1 MIRCTVLFLGS
12 VATLIITVKF
22 LLYLPSW
29 VFIDV
34 DDEEEPPAPN
44 ETLVGELID
53 SGETIKQKFVSPA
66 VLQANETGALVRVG
80 GHRYVRTRRL

>member
-1 MIRCTVLFLGS
+1 MFIGT
-12 VATLIITVKF
+12 ITTIVITIKF
-22 LLYLPSW
+22 ILYLPSW

-53 SGETIKQKFVSPA
+53 TGETMAQKFVSPA

-80 GHRYVRTRRL
+80 RNRYVRTRRL